1 MTAFRGF
8 GGPQGMIGIE
18 RAMEAVARETGRDP
32 LDVRLA
38 NLYRAG
44 ADQTPYN
51 QTVEDCET
59 LPAILAGLGGLEQ
72 LSRAARGGR
81 APSTQRARSSRRA
94 SR

>member
-1 MTAFRGF
+1 
-8 GGPQGMIGIE
+8 MIGIE

-32 LDVRLA
+32 LDVRRA
-38 NLYRAG
+38 NLYRPG

-59 LPAILAGLGGLEQ
+59 MPAILAELEASSDYRARA
-72 LSRAARGGR
+72 SRRRRLQR
-81 APSTQRARSSRRA
+81 ARARSSRRA